1 MEWREAHS
9 TQSNQNQKHYNCK
22 TSLFLFLWCL
32 IGLSFHLLVVVQSKH
47 SVVVAEKDR
56 RRGDMAHVL
65 TPKFKRNLTIL
76 RRTQLNPSHSGGSKA
91 PVSWQV
97 IWTKGVANLDWTK
110 ISDHLYKTSLTSR
123 GQKPRP
129 QDKQMSSWNQ
139 QGAMA
144 PSLWFEKTCQKID
157 YPQNYITIAR
167 IQKIRYTDNPRLEMT
182 RF

>member
-1 MEWREAHS
+1 MLYWIVV
-9 TQSNQNQKHYNCK
+9 
-22 TSLFLFLWCL
+22 SLTCGRTIKAFRSCRW
-32 IGLSFHLLVVVQSKH
+32 K
-47 SVVVAEKDR
+47 

-97 IWTKGVANLDWTK
+97 IWTKGVANLNHQNLWPPL
-110 ISDHLYKTSLTSR
+110 SFLTSR
-123 GQKPRP
+123 GQKLRP

-144 PSLWFEKTCQKID
+144 PSLCFEKTCQKID
-157 YPQNYITIAR
+157 YPQNYITIGR
-167 IQKIRYTDNPRLEMT
+167 IQKIRYTDMT
-182 RF
+182 RL